1 MARHLVMQL
10 LRWKLGFSADTLAT
24 LCRRLEIRRLYA
36 FGSVLRNDFGPAS
49 DIDLVAKFE
58 SDASVSL
65 FRHLDV
71 EAEFSALFGRPVDLL
86 TEGAV
91 RRGQNVLLRD
101 EVLSTRS
108 LIYARQ
114 A

>member
-1 MARHLVMQL
+1 MGVDGTLST
-10 LRWKLGFSADTLAT
+10 KLGVSADTLAL
-24 LCRRLEIRRLYA
+24 LCQRLEIRRLYA
-36 FGSVLRNDFGPAS
+36 FGSVLRDDFGPAS
-49 DIDLVAKFE
+49 DIDLVAEFE
-58 SDASVSL
+58 PDASISL
-65 FRHLDV
+65 FRHMDV

-91 RRGQNVLLRD
+91 RRGQNALLRE

-108 LIYARQ
+108 LVYARQ